1 MNINISQTTPHY
13 LALHWAAL
21 KIIKHNCVRQSKIK
35 TETSLGD
42 DRGDQKRRGT
52 VEGGGGSTDWPQA
65 QQKSESAA
73 AGSSRTLQ
81 ATEDRHELQHKSRCP
96 RNVFE
101 KEEPQVPSAMSEPA
115 PKPVSKKKRKK
126 QNRNMKENNL
136 RSRNGSAE
144 VSLGASVGY
153 ARLIFNLVND
163 HTVAIRRDP
172 RPSRRCKHKQ
182 KTTQSPTTATA
193 AIGG

>member
-1 MNINISQTTPHY
+1 MC
-13 LALHWAAL
+13 AAEQ
-21 KIIKHNCVRQSKIK
+21 NQNRNQFGRRQ
-35 TETSLGD
+35 
-42 DRGDQKRRGT
+42 RRSEEGGGT
-52 VEGGGGSTDWPQA
+52 VEGAPVTDHKHSRRARVLQQA
-65 QQKSESAA
+65 AKERYRRLKIGTSRDALEM
-73 AGSSRTLQ
+73 SSRKKNLKYLLQ
-81 ATEDRHELQHKSRCP
+81 RTNLPQSR
-96 RNVFE
+96 F
-101 KEEPQVPSAMSEPA
+101 
-115 PKPVSKKKRKK
+115 KKKKK

-172 RPSRRCKHKQ
+172 RPGRRCKHKQ
-182 KTTQSPTTATA
+182 KTTQSPTATA

>member
-1 MNINISQTTPHY
+1 MCGRAKSKPKPVWATTEEIRR
-13 LALHWAAL
+13 A
-21 KIIKHNCVRQSKIK
+21 
-35 TETSLGD
+35 G
-42 DRGDQKRRGT
+42 RGHCR
-52 VEGGGGSTDWPQA
+52 GGSSDWPQA

-81 ATEDRHELQHKSRCP
+81 ATEDRHKSRCP

-101 KEEPQVPSAMSEPA
+101 KEEPQVPSAINEPA
-115 PKPVSKKKRKK
+115 PKPVQKKKKK

-163 HTVAIRRDP
+163 HTVAIRSDP
-172 RPSRRCKHKQ
+172 
-182 KTTQSPTTATA
+182 PTRQTL
-193 AIGG
+193 